1 VEVAVIV
8 IVQRQVV
15 QQVKI
20 MKMVVRMT
28 MQILILERE
37 REEELL
43 MMNKYYWIH
52 SLEKIIFLMLL

>member
-1 VEVAVIV
+1 MEVAVIV

>member
-1 VEVAVIV
+1 MEVAVIV

-43 MMNKYYWIH
+43 MMNKSY
-52 SLEKIIFLMLL
+52 